1 MKTQR
6 MLLASLAALALS
18 ASRGVAADVS
28 VSVFYDAL
36 EPHGEWIEVS
46 DYGYVW
52 TPRGVD
58 ADWRPYTDGQ
68 WAYTDA
74 GWTWVS
80 EEPYAWAV
88 YHYGRWA
95 NIERVGWSWVPDTEW
110 GSRLGFLAP

>member
-6 MLLASLAALALS
+6 MLLASLAAFALS

-58 ADWRPYTDGQ
+58 ADWRPYTDG
-68 WAYTDA
+68 
-74 GWTWVS
+74 
-80 EEPYAWAV
+80 
-88 YHYGRWA
+88 
-95 NIERVGWSWVPDTEW
+95 
-110 GSRLGFLAP
+110 

>member
-1 MKTQR
+1 MKTQS
-6 MLLASLAALALS
+6 MLLASLAAIALS
-18 ASRGVAADVS
+18 ASRGAAADVS

-36 EPHGEWIEVS
+36 EPTVSGSSIGLWLCMDSQGSGRRLAPIHGT
-46 DYGYVW
+46 GM
-52 TPRGVD
+52 
-58 ADWRPYTDGQ
+58 

-95 NIERVGWSWVPDTEW
+95 NIERVVGRGFLTRNGVP
-110 GSRLGFLAP
+110 LGFLAP